1 MKKGLVLLLLVVLL
15 ATITSCGDEPQTAP
29 ATADVTGTSLNANT
43 TAAGKETAQQ
53 TAQEAADTDRIEY
66 FVYKDR
72 ILTVADASQKEQK
85 DAVDAVSNLFR
96 KMPEAVNKYL
106 MLSPSRIA
114 FEEDE
119 ARAMSQDQQAEIQ
132 NIYVSLDSSV
142 ILVDA
147 YYALSQHADPLNDI
161 FFRTENHWTQL
172 GAYYAAQAFFDAA
185 GIGYHKLDEYTKY
198 DGGEFLGYL
207 EDVVNDPFFYDKP
220 DTLTYYLLPGIN
232 RKATVYIRNEDTGV
246 LENFEVDEVNFEHK
260 GYEIFFWK
268 SGYSHVIV
276 AGNEASD
283 RVLLLVGD
291 SYTNAIGVWLAD
303 SFRTVILIDPRYFE
317 GNVTDI
323 SAMIAQYGVTDA
335 MVLAS
340 SALGL
345 PEALKNLY

>member
-1 MKKGLVLLLLVVLL
+1 MKKGLILLLLAVLL
-15 ATITSCGDEPQTAP
+15 ATLSSCGDESQTAP
-29 ATADVTGTSLNANT
+29 TTADVTGTSLNAD
-43 TAAGKETAQQ
+43 TAAAGEETG
-53 TAQEAADTDRIEY
+53 ADADDTNRTEY

-72 ILTVADASQKEQK
+72 ILTVSDASQKEQK
-85 DAVDAVSNLFR
+85 DAVDAVSNFFR
-96 KMPEAVNKYL
+96 KMPGTVSKYL

-119 ARAMSQDQQAEIQ
+119 AKAMSQDQQAEIQ
-132 NIYVSLDSSV
+132 SIYASLDASV
-142 ILVDA
+142 IRVDA

-185 GIGYHKLDEYTKY
+185 GIAYHKLDEYTRY

-207 EDVVNDPFFYDKP
+207 EDVVNDPDFYDKP
-220 DTLTYYLLPGIN
+220 DTLTYYLLPGVN
-232 RKATVYIRNEDTGV
+232 RRATVYIRNEDTGV

-260 GYEIFFWK
+260 GYEIYFWR

-276 AGNEASD
+276 AGNEESD
-283 RVLLLVGD
+283 RALLVVGD
-291 SYTNAIGVWLAD
+291 SYINAIGVWLAD
-303 SFRTVILIDPRYFE
+303 SFCTVILVDPRYFE
-317 GNVTDI
+317 GNVADI
-323 SAMIAQYGVTDA
+323 NALIEQYGVTDA

-345 PEALKNLY
+345 PEAFKNLY